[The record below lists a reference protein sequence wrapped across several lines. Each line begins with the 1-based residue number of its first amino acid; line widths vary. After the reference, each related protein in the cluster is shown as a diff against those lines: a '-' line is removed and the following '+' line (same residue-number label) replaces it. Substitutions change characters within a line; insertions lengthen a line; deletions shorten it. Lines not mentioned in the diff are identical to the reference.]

1 VGAFSER
8 IAKVKMGLCGRFF
21 TAKTE
26 NVFGYSLLLDCDEY
40 SVYKR
45 PIGSR
50 RIEAAYGTVVIVSKK
65 NKLFIYPDY
74 RYPQISYKVV
84 FNKNVFPGLIEG
96 SRISYCRVIPYFRY
110 ISKKNKV
117 KAWRLIVVTNRGQIY
132 HNYPSRFSE
141 FDGASSVD
149 DIKRFEESVVWDL
162 PGRKYPCDRK
172 EHAQYE
178 RYFPGLP
185 EAAYQYHPDVNKS
198 GAYSNGGFPAYRET
212 AEGVLSRFYIP
223 CRVPEANPFFYMS
236 GFSADYKMALIGT
249 YCSNV
254 SVGVRTCVFA
264 SDDGGRQWYCKYE
277 FGDEG
282 EYPFRQGTAEW
293 GRNFGNPII
302 NKSEASGKVVLSK
315 RKNII
320 PNAENKEP
328 TEKFSWAE
336 GSTFSIKE
344 EADVL
349 TLLSDEC
356 HGLET
361 GNIVSVLSA
370 PAPLDWMVNCNVD
383 SRTAGNGVLFK
394 VDVIDEKTVKLYE
407 FVASAENPISCRHIH
422 HINRVRDGWLV
433 GTGEIYPNSWLLYV
447 QMKEADTFSERR
459 AEEPFEIFRL
469 NSTENSVQRTLGT
482 IWYENSE
489 NTVLFASDHDILG
502 NKSTVKPICDR
513 SIEFS
518 RGATGVYKGKLED
531 IDDYNRFIP
540 VFEATEPAYLSKSL
554 TVQLSFQ
561 DSVES
566 WL

>member
-236 GFSADYKMALIGT
+236 GFSADYKMALGLLVLYPITQIVHRIIEPKLLGD
-249 YCSNV
+249 
-254 SVGVRTCVFA
+254 SVGLPPLLTLVLIYIGYKVGSVLGMIFA
-264 SDDGGRQWYCKYE
+264 VPIGII
-277 FGDEG
+277 
-282 EYPFRQGTAEW
+282 
-293 GRNFGNPII
+293 II
-302 NKSEASGKVVLSK
+302 NMYKARAFDYILDDAKILLEGILDL
-315 RKNII
+315 RK
-320 PNAENKEP
+320 K
-328 TEKFSWAE
+328 
-336 GSTFSIKE
+336 
-344 EADVL
+344 
-349 TLLSDEC
+349 
-356 HGLET
+356 
-361 GNIVSVLSA
+361 
-370 PAPLDWMVNCNVD
+370 
-383 SRTAGNGVLFK
+383 
-394 VDVIDEKTVKLYE
+394 
-407 FVASAENPISCRHIH
+407 
-422 HINRVRDGWLV
+422 
-433 GTGEIYPNSWLLYV
+433 
-447 QMKEADTFSERR
+447 
-459 AEEPFEIFRL
+459 
-469 NSTENSVQRTLGT
+469 
-482 IWYENSE
+482 
-489 NTVLFASDHDILG
+489 
-502 NKSTVKPICDR
+502 
-513 SIEFS
+513 
-518 RGATGVYKGKLED
+518 
-531 IDDYNRFIP
+531 
-540 VFEATEPAYLSKSL
+540 
-554 TVQLSFQ
+554 
-561 DSVES
+561 
-566 WL
+566 